1 MSKILK
7 FSSRRDKLSAFEAL
21 IRPHVEPLYK
31 LAYRFTN
38 NAMEAEDLTQ
48 DLLVKLYPKVNE
60 LEKVE
65 KLRPWLARVMYR
77 MWVDKLRSKR
87 VAPTEAADDI
97 GALEQNVEV
106 TDPESIP
113 EQAYHRSF
121 TRRKLLQAL
130 EQLSEEH
137 RIVLIL
143 HDVEGYSLEEMK
155 VVLDCAIGTLKS
167 RLHRARERLK
177 NLLDDGTF

>member
-77 MWVDKLRSKR
+77 MWYLW
-87 VAPTEAADDI
+87 
-97 GALEQNVEV
+97 Q
-106 TDPESIP
+106 
-113 EQAYHRSF
+113 
-121 TRRKLLQAL
+121 
-130 EQLSEEH
+130 
-137 RIVLIL
+137 
-143 HDVEGYSLEEMK
+143 
-155 VVLDCAIGTLKS
+155 
-167 RLHRARERLK
+167 
-177 NLLDDGTF
+177 